1 MAKFHDVPYAS
12 GLKTM
17 EKAKL
22 KEQVHSEL
30 KTTAEL
36 ALVDLRSTALRKLG
50 VERKAIIDTEK
61 DQYPHTRSVAA
72 QIHSQRADAQGLLWT
87 SRQDDSAKAMVL
99 FGDRIADGILEKV
112 GVSRDL
118 IKTSATYED
127 VLRLADRIGVD
138 IVPSI

>member
-1 MAKFHDVPYAS
+1 M
-12 GLKTM
+12 
-17 EKAKL
+17 
-22 KEQVHSEL
+22 
-30 KTTAEL
+30 
-36 ALVDLRSTALRKLG
+36 RSTALRKLG